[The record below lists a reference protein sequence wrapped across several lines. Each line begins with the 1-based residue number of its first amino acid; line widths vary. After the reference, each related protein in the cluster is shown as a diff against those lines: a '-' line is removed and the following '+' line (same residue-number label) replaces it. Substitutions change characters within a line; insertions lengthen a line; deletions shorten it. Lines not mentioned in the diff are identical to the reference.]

1 MASRNS
7 ADRVYVANHC
17 KVSRTVDTHYVYA
30 VIGKC
35 KVCPRSSYS
44 PVLSATCDG
53 DYRSQSR
60 ACQLVNVGLAEGAFV
75 SICVWI
81 ADVTPVNI
89 V

>member
-7 ADRVYVANHC
+7 ANRVYVANHC

-30 VIGKC
+30 IIGKC

-44 PVLSATCDG
+44 PALSAACDG
-53 DYRSQSR
+53 DYRSKVG
-60 ACQLVNVGLAEGAFV
+60 LVNVGLAEGAFV

-81 ADVTPVNI
+81 ADVTPVT
-89 V
+89 